1 VERGRGA
8 ERPQPRAV
16 IPEARRLIRMKHA
29 RAVRESDPRL
39 GPEVRK
45 VLSLLD
51 AAPQPPGPLGWS
63 AKELAELIVTEPGL
77 TRDPRRVGAAL
88 MELREDI
95 RKKAHMSLE
104 DELSDFLGLAG
115 DDRQRQIVAR
125 RLGWA
130 GLTREGVRKMEK
142 RVLAPVAGA
151 GAPPFAPALDAALE
165 FLEEAVPGAP
175 AELAHALV
183 DEGILAHQF
192 DLRGLQTAAEV
203 LRRDVPFLLPR
214 PGHASLVLPE
224 SSQRL
229 STTVRRVARRSVEQ
243 WGATTCFDV
252 AAKVG
257 KMGGEGIEAA
267 IVLDLLML
275 LADFQWLDEET
286 GWFWLRSVPRNRL
299 LNQIE
304 KIMAVAPRAPRA
316 VPARRRLPHRG

>member
-1 VERGRGA
+1 
-8 ERPQPRAV
+8 
-16 IPEARRLIRMKHA
+16 M
-29 RAVRESDPRL
+29 
-39 GPEVRK
+39 
-45 VLSLLD
+45 LSLLD

-125 RLGWA
+125 RLGWDGAGGCTSEVAGVEA

-229 STTVRRVARRSVEQ
+229 STTVRRVA
-243 WGATTCFDV
+243 
-252 AAKVG
+252 
-257 KMGGEGIEAA
+257 
-267 IVLDLLML
+267 
-275 LADFQWLDEET
+275 
-286 GWFWLRSVPRNRL
+286 
-299 LNQIE
+299 
-304 KIMAVAPRAPRA
+304 
-316 VPARRRLPHRG
+316 

>member
-1 VERGRGA
+1 
-8 ERPQPRAV
+8 
-16 IPEARRLIRMKHA
+16 M
-29 RAVRESDPRL
+29 
-39 GPEVRK
+39 
-45 VLSLLD
+45 LSLLD

-88 MELREDI
+88 MELREAI

-125 RLGWA
+125 RLGWDGAGGCTLEVAGVEA

-142 RVLAPVAGA
+142 RVLAPAAGA

-192 DLRGLQTAAEV
+192 GPDEAGQIPMSHAGRHRGQIGDALQG
-203 LRRDVPFLLPR
+203 L
-214 PGHASLVLPE
+214 
-224 SSQRL
+224 
-229 STTVRRVARRSVEQ
+229 
-243 WGATTCFDV
+243 
-252 AAKVG
+252 
-257 KMGGEGIEAA
+257 
-267 IVLDLLML
+267 
-275 LADFQWLDEET
+275 
-286 GWFWLRSVPRNRL
+286 
-299 LNQIE
+299 
-304 KIMAVAPRAPRA
+304 
-316 VPARRRLPHRG
+316 RLP